1 MYNANNNK
9 ASFQIKPDKARYG
22 PEMSYPDNSM
32 SQKLLHLTK
41 KTFFLN
47 SKTVVY
53 LGCFKGIKLSLFLIF
68 NLKYKPLFTDF
79 SVPLGASFFLP
90 GSV

>member
-1 MYNANNNK
+1 
-9 ASFQIKPDKARYG
+9 
-22 PEMSYPDNSM
+22 M

-41 KTFFLN
+41 KTFFFFLN

-53 LGCFKGIKLSLFLIF
+53 LGCFKGIKLSLFLIC
-68 NLKYKPLFTDF
+68 NLKYKPLFIDF